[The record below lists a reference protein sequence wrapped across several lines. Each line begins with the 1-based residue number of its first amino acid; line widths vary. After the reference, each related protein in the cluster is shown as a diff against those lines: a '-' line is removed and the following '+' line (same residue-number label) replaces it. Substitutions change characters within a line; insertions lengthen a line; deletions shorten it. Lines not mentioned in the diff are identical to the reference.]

1 MLLSK
6 ETRQFNWK
14 CKYGYSRYIA
24 LIAERKRQ
32 QELAN
37 QKQVAAHV
45 HSSIVDKIKKFE
57 KSESLVRNVIHI
69 ALNAFKTV
77 SKDLVNSLK
86 SKKKD
91 IRSIQ
96 DYTQK

>member
-1 MLLSK
+1 MLSK
-6 ETRQFNWK
+6 KTWEFNWG
-14 CKYGYSRYIA
+14 CKGGYSRYIA

-37 QKQVAAHV
+37 QKQVPANE
-45 HSSIVDKIKKFE
+45 HSSIVEKTKKVQ
-57 KSESLVRNVIHI
+57 KSESLVWNVIHI
-69 ALNAFKTV
+69 ALNAIKTV

-91 IRSIQ
+91 ISSIQ